1 MSSIVVAGDVSGSV
15 TLQAPSASGSSTL
28 TLPAVTDT
36 LVGKATTDTLTN
48 KTLTSPVLS
57 GTVTG
62 TYTLG
67 GTPTLTAPA
76 LGTPASGVLTN
87 CTGVVSAALPAGSVV
102 QVVNFTTGALATG
115 TTTIPTD
122 DTIPQITEG
131 NQYLSLAITPTSAT
145 NKLFFQVI
153 VMAAHSTDLWL
164 SVAIFQNSIA
174 NAIAATAGYQGVGT
188 GGLVVPLN
196 FYMTSGTTSSTTFTV
211 RCGGHSGGTLT
222 FNGQNGSRFFGGVM
236 SSSITI
242 TEIKV

>member
-1 MSSIVVAGDVSGSV
+1 MASVLISGDTSGSI
-15 TLQAPSASGSSTL
+15 TISAPAISGTNTL

-36 LVGKATTDTLTN
+36 LVGLAATQTLTN
-48 KTLTSPVLS
+48 K
-57 GTVTG
+57 
-62 TYTLG
+62 
-67 GTPTLTAPA
+67 TLTAPA

-102 QVVNFTTGALATG
+102 QVVNFTTGAVATG
-115 TTTIPTD
+115 TTTIPND

-153 VMAAHSTDLWL
+153 VMAAHSTSFWF
-164 SVAIFQNSIA
+164 SVAIFQDSIA
-174 NAIAATAGYQGVGT
+174 NAIAATACYQTTAT

-211 RCGGHSGGTLT
+211 RCGAHGAGTLT
-222 FNGQNGSRFFGGVM
+222 LNGQNGGRFFGGVM

>member
-1 MSSIVVAGDVSGSV
+1 MSSLIVAGDVSGSI
-15 TLQAPSASGSSTL
+15 TLQAPSASGSSVL

-48 KTLTSPVLS
+48 KTLGT
-57 GTVTG
+57 GTV
-62 TYTLG
+62 
-67 GTPTLTAPA
+67 
-76 LGTPASGVLTN
+76 
-87 CTGVVSAALPAGSVV
+87 LPAGSVV
-102 QVVNFTTGALATG
+102 QVVNFTTGAVATG

-153 VMAAHSTDLWL
+153 VMASHSADLWL

-174 NAIAATAGYQGVGT
+174 NAIAATAGYQGIAT

-211 RCGGHSGGTLT
+211 RCGAHGAGTLT
-222 FNGQNGSRFFGGVM
+222 LNGQNGGRFFGGVM

>member
-1 MSSIVVAGDVSGSV
+1 MSSLIVAGDVSGSI
-15 TLQAPSASGSSTL
+15 TLQAPSASGSSVL

-48 KTLTSPVLS
+48 KTLGT
-57 GTVTG
+57 GTV
-62 TYTLG
+62 
-67 GTPTLTAPA
+67 
-76 LGTPASGVLTN
+76 
-87 CTGVVSAALPAGSVV
+87 LPAGSVV
-102 QVVNFTTGALATG
+102 QVVNFTTGAVATG
-115 TTTIPTD
+115 TTTIPND

-153 VMAAHSTDLWL
+153 VMAAHSTSFWF
-164 SVAIFQNSIA
+164 SVAIFQDSIA
-174 NAIAATAGYQGVGT
+174 NAIAATACYQTTAT

-211 RCGGHSGGTLT
+211 RCGAHGAGTLT
-222 FNGQNGSRFFGGVM
+222 LNGQNGGRFFGGVM